1 MDASVW
7 PISLPYTLFHNRT
20 MCCCIWQSHIQ
31 HGSASPC
38 LLVYDCQAKHE
49 FVKALFPTSWPR
61 CRHRCTSTLAT
72 LLWSPTTPS
81 PPPRCWSSPPSSGPT
96 STPTPSTLLSLRIM
110 ILTLRY
116 SYNHRVFSKYCPI
129 IRFKE
134 ILKTL
139 KISWSTNDSW
149 ITVYELKFTVSCGHI
164 NAHWCLLETT
174 EKTIKICFI
183 DRAIFCKHTLC
194 IHSHMNSSN

>member
-1 MDASVW
+1 MPLFFLYKLWSIFNR
-7 PISLPYTLFHNRT
+7 PLLSLPHLPHAY
-20 MCCCIWQSHIQ
+20 WVPSHLQ

-38 LLVYDCQAKHE
+38 LLVYVCQAKHE

-110 ILTLRY
+110 ISTLRY

-149 ITVYELKFTVSCGHI
+149 ITVYELKFTLVQFFS
-164 NAHWCLLETT
+164 
-174 EKTIKICFI
+174 
-183 DRAIFCKHTLC
+183 D
-194 IHSHMNSSN
+194 SHPIQKLQREHRSMYK